1 MTILRSISII
11 VAMPRLPDQEDNVVT
26 RARDRFKEAWDGFW
40 DFALRDNVLE
50 VAIGLIIAAAFTKV
64 VNSFVSDLFLPII
77 SLLPFLNR
85 NLEDKF
91 AVLRKG
97 KHYSDWAPDGYNT
110 LEQARDDGA
119 LVMAYGAFLNKV
131 ISFIGIGLTLYT
143 VGQVYTYFSED
154 VVIKRTVKC
163 RYCRK
168 WISSKYDASI
178 VPVGWMEGKIKYAA
192 KAF

>member
-1 MTILRSISII
+1 
-11 VAMPRLPDQEDNVVT
+11 MPRLPDQEDNVVT
-26 RARDRFKEAWDGFW
+26 RMRYRFKEAWDCFW

-91 AVLRKG
+91 AVLSKG
-97 KHYSDWAPDGYNT
+97 KHYSDWGPDGYNT

-119 LVMAYGAFLNKV
+119 LVMAYGTFLNTF
-131 ISFIGIGLTLYT
+131 ISFVSIGLTLYT

-154 VVIKRTVKC
+154 VVIKRTVNC

-168 WISSKYDASI
+168 WISSKAVRCVNCTSWQDGREDQIRS
-178 VPVGWMEGKIKYAA
+178 
-192 KAF
+192 